1 MLYFY
6 LSHMGGYYVSEYEIE
21 DLYCNTCGD
30 SDTFLGCF
38 NLNTCGDSDTFLG
51 CFNLEETFLDRFPEY
66 KEV

>member
-1 MLYFY
+1 MFYFY

-21 DLYCNTCGD
+21 DLYCDICGD

-38 NLNTCGDSDTFLG
+38 NS
-51 CFNLEETFLDRFPEY
+51 EETFLDVFPEY